1 MNKHIVNKKWVS
13 LVTVFAIVCVLFT
26 SNSFAVKVTETLSQ
40 PVYEKLEQVEDA
52 IDAKAYDQALRIVQ
66 EMRSNFK
73 LTQYESSQVWNIE
86 AYIYYLKQDY
96 KKAIAAYNQVLK
108 YESLAE
114 AVVQST
120 LKTVA
125 QLHFL
130 REEYKLAIAA
140 VSRLISRLDN
150 PDASLYML
158 QGQAYYQLKEYDKAL
173 APIKSAINADKGAG
187 KTPKENTLLLLRAIY
202 YERKDF
208 RNMVSV
214 LKEVIQYYPKDSHLY
229 TLAAVYSE
237 LGETK
242 KQMALTEVL
251 FEKGYIEG
259 EKHAVNLAN
268 LYLLH
273 NLPYKA
279 AQLLQREVDNKRVQA
294 NERNLRLLSQ
304 AWYQAREEK
313 KAIPPMQLAAEQ
325 SEKGELYIR
334 LAQSYLNLEQW
345 SKAVKAIEQGL
356 KKGGIK
362 KPGAANIMLGTAL
375 FNLKELDKARK
386 AFTTVAT
393 SKAKDNSRTAKTWL
407 AFLDSEIRRSKLEQE
422 SAPEFERSLEAQENI
437 EELS

>member
-1 MNKHIVNKKWVS
+1 MNKHMINKKWAS
-13 LVTVFAIVCVLFT
+13 LVTALAVVCVLFT
-26 SNSFAVKVTETLSQ
+26 ANSLAEKVTETLSLS
-40 PVYEKLEQVEDA
+40 VYQELEQVEDF
-52 IDAKAYDQALRIVQ
+52 IDAKDYGQALKIIQ
-66 EMRSNFK
+66 DMRSNFK

-86 AYIYYLKQDY
+86 AYVYYLKEDY
-96 KKAIAAYNQVLK
+96 KKAIATYNEVLK
-108 YESLAE
+108 YENLAE
-114 AVVQST
+114 AVIQST

-125 QLHFL
+125 QLHFI
-130 REEYKLAIAA
+130 REEYQPAIVA
-140 VSRLISRLDN
+140 VSRLISRLDH
-150 PDASLYML
+150 PDISLYML

-173 APIKSAINADKGAG
+173 APIKSAIDVDKSAG
-187 KTPKENTLLLLRAIY
+187 KIPKENTLLLLRAIY
-202 YERKDF
+202 YEKKDF
-208 RNMVSV
+208 KNMVSV
-214 LKEVIQYYPKDSHLY
+214 LKEVIQHYPKDSYLY
-229 TLAAVYSE
+229 SLAAIYSE
-237 LGETK
+237 LGQTK

-304 AWYQAREEK
+304 AWYQAREDK
-313 KAIPPMQLAAEQ
+313 KAIPPMQRAAEQ

-362 KPGAANIMLGTAL
+362 KPDTANIMLGTAL
-375 FNLKELDKARK
+375 FNLKELGKARK
-386 AFTTVAT
+386 AFTTVAA
-393 SKAKDNSRTAKTWL
+393 SKTKGNSKTAKTWL
-407 AFLDSEIRRSKLEQE
+407 AFLNSEIRRSKLEQE
-422 SAPEFERSLEAQENI
+422 SAPEFERSVEAQENI

>member
-1 MNKHIVNKKWVS
+1 MNKHIVKRKWVS
-13 LVTVFAIVCVLFT
+13 LVAVFAVACVLFT

-52 IDAKAYDQALRIVQ
+52 IDAKAYDQALKIVR

-73 LTQYESSQVWNIE
+73 LTQYEASQVWNIE
-86 AYIYYLKQDY
+86 AYIYYLKEDY
-96 KKAIAAYNQVLK
+96 KKAIATYNEVLK
-108 YESLAE
+108 YGNLAE
-114 AVVQST
+114 AVIQST

-125 QLHFL
+125 QLHFI
-130 REEYKLAIAA
+130 REEYKPAIAA
-140 VSRLISRLDN
+140 ASRLIARLDS
-150 PDASLYML
+150 PDVSLYML

-173 APIKSAINADKGAG
+173 TPITSAINADKSIG
-187 KTPKENTLLLLRAIY
+187 KIPKENTLLLLRAIY
-202 YERKDF
+202 YEKKDF
-208 RNMVSV
+208 KNMVLV
-214 LKEVIQYYPKDSHLY
+214 LKEVIQHYPKDSYLY
-229 TLAAVYSE
+229 TLAAIYSE
-237 LGETK
+237 LGQTK

-251 FEKGYIEG
+251 FEKGYIKG
-259 EKHAVNLAN
+259 EKHAINLAN

-304 AWYQAREEK
+304 AWYQAREDK

-362 KPGAANIMLGTAL
+362 KPDTANIMLGTAL
-375 FNLKELDKARK
+375 FNLKELGKARK
-386 AFTTVAT
+386 AFTTVAA
-393 SKAKDNSRTAKTWL
+393 SKVKNNSRTAKTWL